1 MYFYNQDMWMKQK
14 QEEIKN
20 YKAQGSVEFSYFS
33 VKGL

>member
-1 MYFYNQDMWMKQK
+1 MKQK

-33 VKGL
+33 VKGLQSPC